1 MSRITSG
8 LPGKK
13 MHRISRSMIAPL
25 IVMMQLSHAA
35 LANGTNISSTIST
48 PVDHPVGYDDPE
60 YPLNGGDTITITTTG
75 IITTTN
81 DGTTAVNANG
91 TGNTVYNYGAIT
103 VTGSASEGVYAIGSG
118 TNVISWGLI
127 TTSVGNGIWADNSE
141 FSTISNL
148 GLIETDSGDGIFV
161 VGANNTITNSGSI
174 RTTENYSRGIYADGG
189 SNTITNS
196 GSISTAGQESYGIN
210 ATGVSN
216 TITNSGS
223 ISTAGDYAHG
233 IYASSGSSAIT
244 NSGSIS
250 TDGDDAH
257 GINLF
262 GSGNT
267 ITNSGTIGTLGIEG
281 AGVLARGDYNYVINT
296 GTIAT
301 SGEYFFRGSEGIW
314 VIGSDNTI
322 VNKGAIDTVGL
333 GSEGIYATG
342 STNSIVN
349 YGSISTSGDGSNG
362 IELLLDPGS
371 TGNTV
376 VNSGTIKASGDG
388 SQGIY
393 IQGQQNAMTNNGLIA
408 TTGDQ
413 VAALYGN
420 GDNNSISNL
429 GSISSTGYI
438 GNGIKARGES
448 SLIRNSGSITTSGVL
463 GRGIY
468 VVGNFNAIENSGS
481 VTTSESLG
489 HGIHIEGDSNAV
501 ENSGRIFTSG
511 AYAAGVFIKGD
522 GNIFTNSGSVIGAQ
536 GSAVAFNGVGNTF
549 NTLNNF
555 LAGAVD
561 LGESGT
567 VNFTTKANYSKLYT
581 FEGSS
586 LSINGSGPVPLFIN
600 RSTQQAGT
608 YDPTIFASSSDAL
621 ADMTSTISSIT
632 PGRFNG
638 SDKDHPLWV
647 RGFGMASSYEGTDA
661 TLDRSY
667 NYSGVAI
674 GYDFKRS
681 KDLSLGVLG
690 GYGQTSLWANAE
702 STQSFNT
709 NSDDG
714 FLGLYGQKRW
724 KNVAVDFALYG
735 GLQSFQQQR
744 YVNDNLAYLGNSSAN
759 ASYQGWWIAPEA
771 GITYNAGEVNGWS
784 FLPTA
789 RLRYAQ
795 QWMGGYT
802 ETGGGS
808 ANATV
813 NGRNVAIGQSFVGI
827 GTRKT
832 MKTQMGK
839 DTKMVIDGQV
849 GYVYRGVVG
858 DDTVGVTMIG
868 QSQSLATE
876 SSSRNAVAVSAGVTL
891 DLSSAVA
898 LKIRG
903 DFAAGGGMQYGSGG
917 WAGLSVKF

>member
-1 MSRITSG
+1 MNALSSG
-8 LPGKK
+8 AAGTRGAASLKK
-13 MHRISRSMIAPL
+13 ATRKAVKSVALCAFVISMP
-25 IVMMQLSHAA
+25 QLA
-35 LANGTNISSTIST
+35 LAADTTINTAETTTQGPTT
-48 PVDHPVGYDDPE
+48 PE
-60 YPLNGGDTITITTTG
+60 LNGGDTLTIG
-75 IITTTN
+75 PA
-81 DGTTAVNANG
+81 GSV
-91 TGNTVYNYGAIT
+91 T
-103 VTGSASEGVYAIGSG
+103 VTGTNTLTNTLGILSTGS
-118 TNVISWGLI
+118 S
-127 TTSVGNGIWADNSE
+127 
-141 FSTISNL
+141 
-148 GLIETDSGDGIFV
+148 
-161 VGANNTITNSGSI
+161 NTITNSGSI
-174 RTTENYSRGIYADGG
+174 TTLGDYFADGIYAAGG

-196 GSISTAGQESYGIN
+196 GSISTTGADSYGIY
-210 ATGVSN
+210 TILDFN

-223 ISTAGDYAHG
+223 ISTTGQGGLGISSTGSSSTITNSGLISTSGDQAAGIDAIGNSNLITNTGSIRTTGSAGTGLVYSPASGIRLVGSLGVINNSGSISTAGRYGYGILAFGSSNTIANSGSISTTGRDGLG
-233 IYASSGSSAIT
+233 IYTTGGFDIITGDAVKGNSNSITNSGSINTAERGGRGIYTYGNLNAIT
-244 NSGSIS
+244 NSGSIR
-250 TDGDDAH
+250 TAGENAH
-257 GINLF
+257 GIEVIGDSNATTNSGLISAS
-262 GSGNT
+262 GSGAYGIKVTGNSNT
-267 ITNSGTIGTLGIEG
+267 ITNSG
-281 AGVLARGDYNYVINT
+281 
-296 GTIAT
+296 
-301 SGEYFFRGSEGIW
+301 
-314 VIGSDNTI
+314 
-322 VNKGAIDTVGL
+322 
-333 GSEGIYATG
+333 
-342 STNSIVN
+342 SIVSREG
-349 YGSISTSGDGSNG
+349 YAIYFSG
-362 IELLLDPGS
+362 
-371 TGNTV
+371 TGNTL
-376 VNSGTIKASGDG
+376 NS
-388 SQGIY
+388 
-393 IQGQQNAMTNNGLIA
+393 
-408 TTGDQ
+408 
-413 VAALYGN
+413 
-420 GDNNSISNL
+420 
-429 GSISSTGYI
+429 
-438 GNGIKARGES
+438 
-448 SLIRNSGSITTSGVL
+448 
-463 GRGIY
+463 
-468 VVGNFNAIENSGS
+468 
-481 VTTSESLG
+481 
-489 HGIHIEGDSNAV
+489 
-501 ENSGRIFTSG
+501 
-511 AYAAGVFIKGD
+511 
-522 GNIFTNSGSVIGAQ
+522 
-536 GSAVAFNGVGNTF
+536 
-549 NTLNNF
+549 LNNF
-555 LAGAVD
+555 IAG
-561 LGESGT
+561 GINMGTSGT
-567 VNFTTKANYSKLYT
+567 VNFTTGANYSKLYT
-581 FEGSS
+581 FEGT
-586 LSINGSGPVPLFIN
+586 LASINSSGPVPLFTN
-600 RSTQQAGT
+600 LSTNQAGT

-621 ADMTSTISSIT
+621 ADMTSTISSLT

-832 MKTQMGK
+832 MKTRMGK
-839 DTKMVIDGQV
+839 DTKMVLHGQV
-849 GYVYRGVVG
+849 GYIYRGVVG
-858 DDTVGVTMIG
+858 DDSVNVTMIG